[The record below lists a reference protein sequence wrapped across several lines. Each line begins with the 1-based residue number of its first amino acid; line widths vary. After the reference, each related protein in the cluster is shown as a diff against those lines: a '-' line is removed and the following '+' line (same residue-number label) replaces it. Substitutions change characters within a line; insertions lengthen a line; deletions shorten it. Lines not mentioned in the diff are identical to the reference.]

1 MTVESWVTGLQLSS
15 IETVQL
21 LVSVVM
27 MVYVSM
33 VVFWLFWTEMILEVS
48 RGLVVS
54 LLMILM
60 MEPVTA
66 VLSSKSSAGM
76 GVEMIGLGLM
86 TSMAGI
92 TCESTLIDCLFSSVM
107 YLLKMQ
113 LDPCSFLEMM
123 ETVVVWLAGSTM
135 YDWMLAGVRVGFWL
149 MKRSTAADA

>member
-1 MTVESWVTGLQLSS
+1 
-15 IETVQL
+15 
-21 LVSVVM
+21 M

-107 YLLKMQ
+107 YLLKM
-113 LDPCSFLEMM
+113 
-123 ETVVVWLAGSTM
+123 
-135 YDWMLAGVRVGFWL
+135 
-149 MKRSTAADA
+149 